1 MKELLGNEVQ
11 RDQFK
16 NYIEHNQASNK
27 PIFLILIWQEWI
39 GKTTF
44 LRNFVEE
51 NLWEYQ
57 KTDLFWMKD
66 CSKILWKIH
75 SIQVETPDKQKII
88 EISESEIYDNKW
100 IRELNTWLQQ
110 SSISWRKMVII
121 ENLQRMTNS
130 AMNAFLKTCEEPLKN
145 RYILATAEHES
156 WILPTILSR
165 AMVMKFWSLSDEQME
180 EFVSKNFPDINWEDK
195 KTLIELAMGS
205 PWTFHSIYIQMQ
217 EDWELL
223 DEIKKLLSH
232 MKSKWNRT
240 KKVQLLKKMEEKW
253 LLESIQNVL
262 IKEYSE
268 SWNVQWIDARI
279 RVKKLIAANVNQ
291 ENALWDGVLAM
302 NE

>member
-44 LRNFVEE
+44 LRNFAEE

-302 NE
+302 DE